1 MSAGE
6 RATAVV
12 LGWCDL
18 YTRGLPE
25 DVAADRRDELASD
38 LHEHRQA
45 WISDGRPLFWRDVV
59 VRALLGVPADLSWR
73 THQRRIARSAREE
86 EIAMTARAPLD
97 VWTRVAYGVGAV
109 VTAWSGVI
117 GIGMLVDA
125 RNAAAGS
132 EDQTWRIWLGS
143 LGVVML
149 LLCIHALVGL
159 RSHPVRASAE
169 LGIAS
174 VVMTAWMLWAV
185 VVVATG
191 LAACAFFA
199 AYAVRSRSSRPAESV
214 PA

>member
-1 MSAGE
+1 MSAEE
-6 RATAVV
+6 RAVALV
-12 LGWCDL
+12 LRWCAL
-18 YTRGLPE
+18 YTRGLPGN
-25 DVAADRRDELASD
+25 VAADRRDELASD
-38 LHEHRQA
+38 LHDHRVA
-45 WISDGRPLFWRDVV
+45 SLGPARSTFRRDAL
-59 VRALLGVPADLSWR
+59 VRALLGIPADLSWR

-97 VWTRVAYGVGAV
+97 GWTRVAYGVGAV
-109 VTAWSGVI
+109 VTAWTALV
-117 GIGMLVDA
+117 GIGMLADA

-169 LGIAS
+169 LGVAS

-199 AYAVRSRSSRPAESV
+199 AYAVRSRSPRPAESI